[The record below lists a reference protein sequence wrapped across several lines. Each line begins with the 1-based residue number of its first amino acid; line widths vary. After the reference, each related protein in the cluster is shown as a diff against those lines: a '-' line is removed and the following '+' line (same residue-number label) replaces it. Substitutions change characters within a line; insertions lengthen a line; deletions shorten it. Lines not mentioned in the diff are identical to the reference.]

1 MIYFRPHVRALER
14 QIEQAS
20 TALDALHAR
29 VSSLIETFERQID
42 DFKQRLSESDSRN
55 VVLQA
60 DVIRLT
66 AEAALADALKL
77 QLSDVQERLALA
89 DEERQS
95 LLDRLLERNNYQ
107 PIRQS
112 AAESETQERPVVQ
125 LISPFNSIPLE
136 AQDAIKESWLRE
148 ETEYVMMAQGLD
160 EPRARAVAESNWE
173 AQNRPIH

>member
-14 QIEQAS
+14 QI
-20 TALDALHAR
+20 
-29 VSSLIETFERQID
+29 D
-42 DFKQRLSESDSRN
+42 DLQRRLSD
-55 VVLQA
+55 
-60 DVIRLT
+60 
-66 AEAALADALKL
+66 AET
-77 QLSDVQERLALA
+77 ERR
-89 DEERQS
+89 E

-112 AAESETQERPVVQ
+112 AAESETQEMPVVQ